1 MTTRCAR
8 RTTCRPTCTTTATA
22 SSGSTRPWPAGPC
35 SARVVAASLAELTAP
50 YDLVDVFRRPDA
62 AAGAPGRAGRPA
74 PRRWC
79 GFQLGIRHDAV
90 AAALTAAGKTVIQDR
105 CTLADHRRL
114 GPGAASAGRRPWALR
129 PGPGLAILHPH
140 VVGRPRHRRPRHRVR
155 RGRRGRR
162 SPRAAPAPRPPGPGA
177 GEAEG
182 DGPAGAGASPAHR
195 QLRPGEAAANA
206 VKVPADWRSKLAT
219 GRCACGEPLALT
231 SDEAI
236 RFDGRLLVV
245 VRLACA
251 ACGHT
256 RSVYLEPAAA

>member
-1 MTTRCAR
+1 
-8 RTTCRPTCTTTATA
+8 
-22 SSGSTRPWPAGPC
+22 
-35 SARVVAASLAELTAP
+35 
-50 YDLVDVFRRPDA
+50 
-62 AAGAPGRAGRPA
+62 
-74 PRRWC
+74 
-79 GFQLGIRHDAV
+79 
-90 AAALTAAGKTVIQDR
+90 
-105 CTLADHRRL
+105 
-114 GPGAASAGRRPWALR
+114 LR
-129 PGPGLAILHPH
+129 PGPGLAILHRMLWVVLGTAALVTAFV
-140 VVGRPRHRRPRHRVR
+140 VVGVVVDRRVPLL
-155 RGRRGRR
+155 
-162 SPRAAPAPRPPGPGA
+162 PPAPGPGA

-182 DGPAGAGASPAHR
+182 DGTAGAGASPAHR

>member
-1 MTTRCAR
+1 M
-8 RTTCRPTCTTTATA
+8 
-22 SSGSTRPWPAGPC
+22 
-35 SARVVAASLAELTAP
+35 
-50 YDLVDVFRRPDA
+50 
-62 AAGAPGRAGRPA
+62 
-74 PRRWC
+74 
-79 GFQLGIRHDAV
+79 
-90 AAALTAAGKTVIQDR
+90 
-105 CTLADHRRL
+105 
-114 GPGAASAGRRPWALR
+114 R
-129 PGPGLAILHPH
+129 PGPGLAILHRMLWVVLGTAALVTAFV
-140 VVGRPRHRRPRHRVR
+140 VVGVVVDRRVPLL
-155 RGRRGRR
+155 
-162 SPRAAPAPRPPGPGA
+162 PPAPGPGA

-182 DGPAGAGASPAHR
+182 DGPAGSGASPAHR